1 MRSGRARRS
10 PGRSAMSSPRATAC
24 SAPRRN
30 GRDSSASA
38 RRQRSVRAARPKSWR
53 AGRPRRRPALRP
65 RRRPA
70 QRQRSRPGWK
80 PRSRHA
86 RRPPTQPLRRWR
98 KLHRPS
104 RPRLRRAQ
112 LSRTRCCKPRS
123 RRCCKLNSRRV
134 RMPPTQPPNRRGSK
148 PRPRRLRMPLTRPLP
163 NRQTPP
169 RGWRLRRLPRPRLL
183 RSRMSCR
190 WRSPSPFPSRRLSRS
205 PSSSPRTRLSP
216 LPTPMPLPQ
225 PTGPPRRQ
233 HECDHRAGRAGTEA
247 REGVIQSYIH
257 AGNKIGVLVEV
268 NCQTDF
274 VARNDR
280 FVEFARDLALHIAAA
295 APLAVTED
303 EVPVEDRERE
313 ERIATEQSADR
324 PENVRERIVKGKLDK
339 WLDEVV
345 LLRQKHVNTD
355 KHENQ
360 TIEELRAALS
370 AETRENIVVRR
381 FSRFAVGG

>member
-1 MRSGRARRS
+1 MSAITAKDVKALRDRTGAGILACREALSESAGDIDRAIELLRAR
-10 PGRSAMSSPRATAC
+10 GEA
-24 SAPRRN
+24 
-30 GRDSSASA
+30 
-38 RRQRSVRAARPKSWR
+38 QAAK
-53 AGRPRRRPALRP
+53 
-65 RRRPA
+65 
-70 QRQRSRPGWK
+70 
-80 PRSRHA
+80 
-86 RRPPTQPLRRWR
+86 
-98 KLHRPS
+98 
-104 RPRLRRAQ
+104 
-112 LSRTRCCKPRS
+112 
-123 RRCCKLNSRRV
+123 
-134 RMPPTQPPNRRGSK
+134 
-148 PRPRRLRMPLTRPLP
+148 
-163 NRQTPP
+163 
-169 RGWRLRRLPRPRLL
+169 
-183 RSRMSCR
+183 
-190 WRSPSPFPSRRLSRS
+190 
-205 PSSSPRTRLSP
+205 
-216 LPTPMPLPQ
+216 
-225 PTGPPRRQ
+225 
-233 HECDHRAGRAGTEA
+233 RAGTEA
-247 REGVIQSYIH
+247 LEGVIQSYIH